1 MKMRVWFKQ
10 MAFWRAFRRLKRRLG
25 DHQGQA
31 FLETMMVTAFLVAIA
46 IVMNG
51 LFGPVVLEAFE
62 KISEKLASVGP

>member
-1 MKMRVWFKQ
+1 MKMRMWFTQ
-10 MAFWRAFRRLKRRLG
+10 MASWKAFRRLKIRRG
-25 DHQGQA
+25 DNQGQA

-46 IVMNG
+46 IVING

>member
-1 MKMRVWFKQ
+1 MKMRMWFTQ
-10 MAFWRAFRRLKRRLG
+10 MASWKAFRRLKIRRG

-31 FLETMMVTAFLVAIA
+31 FLETMMITAFLVAIA

-51 LFGPVVLEAFE
+51 LLGPVVLEAFE